1 MRVWEGS
8 FLMTDQETEQIAGI
22 FRNLGADREKATTM
36 ARQLIKRSEQ
46 LAVEKNSTKVNE
58 LQALLET
65 AIYGAQGA
73 LKPDKS
79 SDSE

>member
-1 MRVWEGS
+1 
-8 FLMTDQETEQIAGI
+8 MTDQETEQIAGI

-46 LAVEKNSTKVNE
+46 LAMEKNSTKVSE

-73 LKPDKS
+73 LKPDKNT
-79 SDSE
+79 DSK

>member
-1 MRVWEGS
+1 
-8 FLMTDQETEQIAGI
+8 MTDQEIEQIAGI
-22 FRNLGADREKATTM
+22 FRNLGADREKASTM
-36 ARQLIKRSEQ
+36 ARQLIKRAEQ
-46 LAVEKNSTKVNE
+46 MAREKNSTKVNE